1 MKKDISKNTLDNVSF
16 SPELQKEVFLLEEES
31 KQELE
36 KFLLSLKNVKKN
48 AAKTL
53 EEILEESDL
62 NLEDKN
68 KTKEVFEKTILQGLE
83 EVEIKILKPSLE
95 KKEKLPFTVNLLKAV
110 INVLEIIQDFKKKI
124 DKVLPITCDK
134 IIKYVIPIL
143 YMVIDICAPG
153 VGLTLKNMSILE
165 IAASSLR
172 DDNLKSTIHIL
183 KSTLEVFSEQKG
195 LEVIA
200 KTVDLSVETAA
211 LPTKIA
217 KLNLKYEILGKVV
230 QGVVEIPV
238 LKTFVKDLIS
248 YADQVFP
255 QSQKA
260 IDDTLEYVKKS
271 AISAIEKAGAGKE
284 LAKKIEQQIDK
295 HILGAK
301 ESLQKTLDPAIDLFN
316 KIEIQQNSANKIS
329 DSVKDVFNTI
339 NLNMSDHKNAAL
351 VKNAYVEALQNGIK
365 DRLRGDVAQ
374 IDKQVKNPQVKDFA
388 KKMLGADHANL
399 MDVAKGATMQL
410 MGIKSSIAI

>member
-172 DDNLKSTIHIL
+172 DDNLKLTIHIL

>member
-1 MKKDISKNTLDNVSF
+1 MKKDISKNTLDTVSF
-16 SPELQKEVFLLEEES
+16 SPELQKEVLLLEEES

-36 KFLLSLKNVKKN
+36 KFLLRLKNVKQN
-48 AAKTL
+48 GAKTL

-83 EVEIKILKPSLE
+83 EVEKKILKPSLE
-95 KKEKLPFTVNLLKAV
+95 KKEKFPFTVTLLKAV

-124 DKVLPITCDK
+124 DKVLPIKCDK

-153 VGLTLKNMSILE
+153 IGLTLKNMSVLE

-172 DDNLKSTIHIL
+172 DDNLKSTIHTL

-200 KTVDLSVETAA
+200 KTVDLSVETDA

-301 ESLQKTLDPAIDLFN
+301 ESLQKTLDPAVSLFN
-316 KIEIQQNSANKIS
+316 KIKIQQNSANKIS
-329 DSVKDVFNTI
+329 DSVKDVVNTI
-339 NLNMSDHKNAAL
+339 NLDMSGHKNAAL

-365 DRLRGDVAQ
+365 DRLRGDIVQ

-399 MDVAKGATMQL
+399 IDVAKGATMQL
-410 MGIKSSIAI
+410 MGIKSSISI

>member
-95 KKEKLPFTVNLLKAV
+95 KKEKFPFTVNLLKAV

-316 KIEIQQNSANKIS
+316 KIKIQQNSANKIS
-329 DSVKDVFNTI
+329 DSVKGVFNTI